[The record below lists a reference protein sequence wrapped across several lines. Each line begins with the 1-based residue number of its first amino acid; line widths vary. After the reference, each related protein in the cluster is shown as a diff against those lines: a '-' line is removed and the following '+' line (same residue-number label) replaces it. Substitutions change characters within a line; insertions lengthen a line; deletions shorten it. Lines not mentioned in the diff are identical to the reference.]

1 MKELFNHIV
10 AYLELALNFLLVH
23 VMTVE
28 GLVVI
33 LFGMFFL
40 GLIARIR
47 S

>member
-10 AYLELALNFLLVH
+10 AYLELALKFLVVH
-23 VMTVE
+23 IMTVE
-28 GLVVI
+28 GIIVL